1 MRGTTLASE
10 FVTIRRWSLREG
22 ADESKLV
29 TLVRDAIIPAYKRQP
44 GCLRLTLLR
53 LTNGSS
59 YLATTHW
66 QDRAA
71 FETWAGPAGEQWR
84 DAYRPALEQWL
95 ALMAFNEEWDAEEIV
110 AS

>member
-1 MRGTTLASE
+1 MASE
-10 FVTIRRWSLREG
+10 FVTIRRWSLRAG
-22 ADESKLV
+22 ADEAQLIA
-29 TLVRDAIIPAYKRQP
+29 LVRDAIIPAYKRQP

-53 LTNGSS
+53 VSSGNS

-71 FETWAGPAGEQWR
+71 FDAWAGPEGEQWR

-95 ALMAFNEEWDAEEIV
+95 QMMVFNEEWDAEEIV
-110 AS
+110 AG